1 MTWISIDIETFSS
14 VDIKTGGLYKYVQSP
29 DFEILLFAY
38 SVDGGATQIVD
49 LKRGETIP
57 SHIINALTDSSVEKR
72 AYNAAFEWYCLSKY
86 FRTYLPIDQ
95 WRCTMVHGL
104 YLGFPAGLTK
114 INEAL
119 NIPQDKKKLRA
130 GTDLIRKFCVP
141 RKPTKTDPRT
151 RVLPHHEPEKWQ
163 LFKEYC
169 AQDVVSEM
177 AVKDLLKPYPLPER
191 EYRLWLLDQ
200 SINLNGIRLDLEL
213 VEGAIYVSE
222 LIEMELLEESKKIT
236 GVDNPKSIAQL
247 KEWLE
252 AETDE
257 SVDNLQKATVAD
269 MIENATDGNVR
280 RLLEI
285 RKELG
290 KTSVTKYKAMA
301 NTVCADGRVRGLLQ
315 FYGANR
321 TGRWA
326 GRLVQ
331 VQNLPRNY
339 LDTLDLA
346 RERVKLKDAETL
358 KLLYKSIP
366 DTLSQLIRTAFI
378 APEGSE
384 LCVSDFS
391 AIEARVI
398 AWLAGEQWRLDVF
411 ATHGKIY
418 EASASAMFHVPIEKI
433 KKGNPEYEL
442 RQKGKIAELALGYQ
456 GGVGALKTMG
466 ALNMGLSEE
475 ELPDIV
481 ERWRNSNRCIVDL
494 WSKFEQAALY
504 AMQGSCC
511 NVAGCTFSSDSNFF
525 MIDLPSGRTL
535 YYPYPSIKQNKFGK
549 PALHYYGQDLNK
561 WTELSTYGGKL
572 TENIVQAIARDCL
585 AEALIKVSDA
595 GYKPVMHIHDE
606 IVAEG
611 HDLERMN
618 KILSEPIPW
627 APGLLLR
634 GDGFTSKYY
643 KKE

>member
-222 LIEMELLEESKKIT
+222 LIEMELLEESKK
-236 GVDNPKSIAQL
+236 N
-247 KEWLE
+247 
-252 AETDE
+252 
-257 SVDNLQKATVAD
+257 
-269 MIENATDGNVR
+269 
-280 RLLEI
+280 
-285 RKELG
+285 
-290 KTSVTKYKAMA
+290 
-301 NTVCADGRVRGLLQ
+301 
-315 FYGANR
+315 
-321 TGRWA
+321 
-326 GRLVQ
+326 
-331 VQNLPRNY
+331 
-339 LDTLDLA
+339 
-346 RERVKLKDAETL
+346 
-358 KLLYKSIP
+358 
-366 DTLSQLIRTAFI
+366 
-378 APEGSE
+378 
-384 LCVSDFS
+384 
-391 AIEARVI
+391 
-398 AWLAGEQWRLDVF
+398 
-411 ATHGKIY
+411 HGC
-418 EASASAMFHVPIEKI
+418 
-433 KKGNPEYEL
+433 
-442 RQKGKIAELALGYQ
+442 R
-456 GGVGALKTMG
+456 
-466 ALNMGLSEE
+466 
-475 ELPDIV
+475 
-481 ERWRNSNRCIVDL
+481 
-494 WSKFEQAALY
+494 
-504 AMQGSCC
+504 
-511 NVAGCTFSSDSNFF
+511 
-525 MIDLPSGRTL
+525 
-535 YYPYPSIKQNKFGK
+535 
-549 PALHYYGQDLNK
+549 
-561 WTELSTYGGKL
+561 
-572 TENIVQAIARDCL
+572 
-585 AEALIKVSDA
+585 
-595 GYKPVMHIHDE
+595 
-606 IVAEG
+606 
-611 HDLERMN
+611 
-618 KILSEPIPW
+618 
-627 APGLLLR
+627 
-634 GDGFTSKYY
+634 
-643 KKE
+643 